1 MKICLM
7 HEWEKIEPNPS
18 EMWFDYDGNEVLTY
32 KCKCKKCGKEKY
44 RKFLGRNIGNILDAI
59 PPCAKR
65 IG

>member
-7 HEWEKIEPNPS
+7 HEWERIESEPS
-18 EMWFDYDGNEVLTY
+18 ERYFDYDGNKVLIY

-44 RKFLGRNIGNILDAI
+44 RKFLGGSIFDAI

-65 IG
+65 ID